1 MSDDKF
7 SRFREQYKTFTYE
20 DYHITKDDKYITV
33 SFDFKIDGLC
43 EFHPKTEIEL
53 TGLDILNDF
62 SSPTARNIV
71 FSLGM
76 VELVSYWKIACPERV
91 EIKCGFLNDRQ
102 KEFWKQLYF
111 GGLSEFFYINGI
123 ETDKDSFMTIEC
135 DETENDIA
143 PICYKTAGINLIPV
157 GGGKDSA
164 VTAEL
169 LKPFGKRNK
178 FFTVNDQAARTET
191 VIAAGYGE
199 DDIIKTYRAI
209 DKNLLE
215 LNKRDF

>member
-71 FSLGM
+71 FSAWWSLSVIGKS
-76 VELVSYWKIACPERV
+76 LVPKEWK
-91 EIKCGFLNDRQ
+91 L
-102 KEFWKQLYF
+102 
-111 GGLSEFFYINGI
+111 
-123 ETDKDSFMTIEC
+123 
-135 DETENDIA
+135 
-143 PICYKTAGINLIPV
+143 
-157 GGGKDSA
+157 SA
-164 VTAEL
+164 V
-169 LKPFGKRNK
+169 F
-178 FFTVNDQAARTET
+178 
-191 VIAAGYGE
+191 
-199 DDIIKTYRAI
+199 
-209 DKNLLE
+209 
-215 LNKRDF
+215 

>member
-1 MSDDKF
+1 MNEILEVKMSDDKF

-62 SSPTARNIV
+62 SSPTAQNIV

-91 EIKCGFLNDRQ
+91 EIKCGF
-102 KEFWKQLYF
+102 
-111 GGLSEFFYINGI
+111 
-123 ETDKDSFMTIEC
+123 
-135 DETENDIA
+135 
-143 PICYKTAGINLIPV
+143 
-157 GGGKDSA
+157 
-164 VTAEL
+164 
-169 LKPFGKRNK
+169 
-178 FFTVNDQAARTET
+178 
-191 VIAAGYGE
+191 
-199 DDIIKTYRAI
+199 
-209 DKNLLE
+209 
-215 LNKRDF
+215 

>member
-76 VELVSYWKIACPERV
+76 WSLSAIGKSLVPKEWK
-91 EIKCGFLNDRQ
+91 L
-102 KEFWKQLYF
+102 
-111 GGLSEFFYINGI
+111 
-123 ETDKDSFMTIEC
+123 
-135 DETENDIA
+135 
-143 PICYKTAGINLIPV
+143 
-157 GGGKDSA
+157 SA
-164 VTAEL
+164 V
-169 LKPFGKRNK
+169 F
-178 FFTVNDQAARTET
+178 
-191 VIAAGYGE
+191 
-199 DDIIKTYRAI
+199 
-209 DKNLLE
+209 
-215 LNKRDF
+215 

>member
-76 VELVSYWKIACPERV
+76 VELISYWKIACP
-91 EIKCGFLNDRQ
+91 
-102 KEFWKQLYF
+102 
-111 GGLSEFFYINGI
+111 
-123 ETDKDSFMTIEC
+123 
-135 DETENDIA
+135 
-143 PICYKTAGINLIPV
+143 
-157 GGGKDSA
+157 
-164 VTAEL
+164 
-169 LKPFGKRNK
+169 
-178 FFTVNDQAARTET
+178 
-191 VIAAGYGE
+191 
-199 DDIIKTYRAI
+199 
-209 DKNLLE
+209 
-215 LNKRDF
+215 